1 MAKALAVINYIRLA
15 CDENPTGLHLSLYTR
30 EILHFI
36 VVLRL
41 RPRLLSLLLHFFKSD
56 LYIGT

>member
-1 MAKALAVINYIRLA
+1 MAKALAIVGYIRLA
-15 CDENPTGLHLSLYTR
+15 CDENPTGPHLLSYIR
-30 EILHFI
+30 EILHST

-41 RPRLLSLLLHFFKSD
+41 RPRLLLLRLHFFKSD